1 MGNATVLVVDDEF
14 HIVDLLTDVLEDEGF
29 TVLRAYDGLSALA
42 LAERTAVDLV
52 IADVMMP
59 HLDGISLAHR
69 LRERFSGIRIVLM
82 SAAFATVPPEFGFI
96 AKPFDIN
103 DLLDTIDKTRGDGP
117 FRLPGH
123 PDASDAGH
131 GGS

>member
-14 HIVDLLTDVLEDEGF
+14 HIVDLLTEVLEDEGF
-29 TVLRAYDGLSALA
+29 TVLRAYDGLSAFA
-42 LAERTAVDLV
+42 LAEGTAVDLV

-82 SAAFATVPPEFGFI
+82 SAAVATVPPEFGFI

-103 DLLDTIDKTRGDGP
+103 DLLDKLEETRGDAP
-117 FRLPGH
+117 YRLPGLS
-123 PDASDAGH
+123 DASEAG
-131 GGS
+131 

>member
-1 MGNATVLVVDDEF
+1 VGNATVLVVDDEF
-14 HIVDLLTDVLEDEGF
+14 HIVDLLTEVLEDEGF
-29 TVLRAYDGLSALA
+29 TVLRAYDGLSAFA
-42 LAERTAVDLV
+42 LAEGTAVDLV

-82 SAAFATVPPEFGFI
+82 SAAVATVPPEFGFI

-103 DLLDTIDKTRGDGP
+103 DLLDKLEETRGDAP
-117 FRLPGH
+117 YRLPGLS
-123 PDASDAGH
+123 DASEAG
-131 GGS
+131 

>member
-42 LAERTAVDLV
+42 LAEGTAVDLV

-59 HLDGISLAHR
+59 YLDGISLAHR
-69 LRERFSGIRIVLM
+69 LRERFAGIRIVLM
-82 SAAFATVPPEFGFI
+82 SAAVATVPAEFGFI

-103 DLLDTIDKTRGDGP
+103 DLLDKLEKTRGDAP
-117 FRLPGH
+117 FGLLGH
-123 PDASDAGH
+123 SDASEAG
-131 GGS
+131 